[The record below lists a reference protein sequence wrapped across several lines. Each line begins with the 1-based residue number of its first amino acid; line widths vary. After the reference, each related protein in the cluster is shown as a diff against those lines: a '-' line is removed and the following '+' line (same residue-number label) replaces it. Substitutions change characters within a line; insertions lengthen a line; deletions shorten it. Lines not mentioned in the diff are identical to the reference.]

1 MSKKKVHSNSFESMG
16 YDPEVM
22 RKFGYEKL
30 GDFLKVE
37 SKFSPE

>member
-16 YDPEVM
+16 YDPDVM
-22 RKFGYEKL
+22 KQFGFETL
-30 GDFLKVE
+30 GEFLKVE